1 MKTLIILL
9 AALLSVPVL
18 ADVETETNNHEST
31 ADTLTAGELMR
42 GNLSYDEDVDYF
54 AFLSSGVE
62 SLELVFGSPEVV
74 GTENRWLV
82 FVQRA
87 TDGILIYQEVLGPT
101 ADLPITRN
109 INIEINGLYWVRVS
123 SAGGSLATPNDVYN
137 ITITPDNFIPS
148 FGAIEGVWQD
158 NFDSFYSIHEGAQG
172 LLYIELSTNPFG
184 WNAYLGFRS
193 ENRAVLNLVVGPGT
207 AQLELTFTS
216 SSNYEA
222 RYIACQTEG
231 GDACAA
237 APGELLYTSTK
248 VFAD

>member
-1 MKTLIILL
+1 MKTLVILL

-18 ADVETETNNHEST
+18 ADVETETNNTEST
-31 ADTLTAGELMR
+31 ADTLTAGEPMS
-42 GNLSYDEDVDYF
+42 GNLSSDEDIDYF
-54 AFLSSGVE
+54 EFLASGVD
-62 SLELVFGSPEVV
+62 SLELVFGSPNAM
-74 GTENRWLV
+74 GTESRWLI

-109 INIEINGLYWVRVS
+109 IDIDNSSLYWVIVRPP
-123 SAGGSLATPNDVYN
+123 GGSLATPTDVYN
-137 ITITPDNFIPS
+137 LTITPDNFSPTL
-148 FGAIEGVWQD
+148 GAIEGVWQD
-158 NFDSFYSIHEGAQG
+158 NFDSFYSIHEGSQG

-184 WNAYLGFRS
+184 WNAYLGSRI
-193 ENRAVLNLVVGPGT
+193 EDRAVLDLVVGPGT
-207 AQLELTFTS
+207 AELELTFTS
-216 SSNYEA
+216 TEIYEA
-222 RYIACQTEG
+222 RYITCQTEE